1 MKSILVIGL
10 GRFGLRLAEK
20 MSELGNDVMAVDT
33 NKTII
38 EDRADEFTEAIVA
51 DCTRES
57 VLKELGVSE
66 FDICYVCIGT
76 NFQASLQITSLLKDL
91 GAKRVISKA
100 GSDIHAKFLLRNGAD
115 EIVYPEME
123 MAEKLAIRHNAR
135 NMFDFIELNDKY
147 GVFEISA
154 PESWTGKSIRA
165 LDVRSRFKVN
175 ILAIKYQNG
184 DLFPLPSADYI
195 FEPSS
200 TIVVVGTNE
209 DVQKLTGKN

>member
-100 GSDIHAKFLLRNGAD
+100 GSDIHAKFLLRNSD
-115 EIVYPEME
+115 
-123 MAEKLAIRHNAR
+123 
-135 NMFDFIELNDKY
+135 D
-147 GVFEISA
+147 
-154 PESWTGKSIRA
+154 
-165 LDVRSRFKVN
+165 
-175 ILAIKYQNG
+175 
-184 DLFPLPSADYI
+184 
-195 FEPSS
+195 
-200 TIVVVGTNE
+200 
-209 DVQKLTGKN
+209 